1 LFHLGLAKGGTVF
14 RKHGVKARLCFKKR
28 LRFSFGCAQQV
39 ISCNPIQPRAKSAL
53 APKSFQ
59 RADDLNQ
66 NLMREWP
73 QIPETKLQQHVS
85 CDYLRLTL
93 RTQLFFV
100 SDLRAIA
107 KMVDNDLPVALPNR
121 YFRAIDQNCVTG
133 NRLYVG
139 HRNDKGL
146 VYPQKAVNLHQR
158 FHRRD
163 F

>member
-1 LFHLGLAKGGTVF
+1 MLRLSPIGDCLVNATVLATHQKYAHGCSAGLCTPQCRQWINRHV
-14 RKHGVKARLCFKKR
+14 VLPQQIQCRLHR
-28 LRFSFGCAQQV
+28 SRG
-39 ISCNPIQPRAKSAL
+39 
-53 APKSFQ
+53 
-59 RADDLNQ
+59 DDLNQ

-73 QIPETKLQQHVS
+73 QISETKLQQHVS

-93 RTQLFFV
+93 RTQLIFF
-100 SDLRAIA
+100 SDFLAIA

-121 YFRAIDQNCVTG
+121 YFRTIDQNCVTG

>member
-1 LFHLGLAKGGTVF
+1 MT
-14 RKHGVKARLCFKKR
+14 
-28 LRFSFGCAQQV
+28 
-39 ISCNPIQPRAKSAL
+39 SCKPIQQRAKSAL

-59 RADDLNQ
+59 RDDDLNQ

-73 QIPETKLQQHVS
+73 QIPEKKLQQADS

-100 SDLRAIA
+100 SDLWAIA
-107 KMVDNDLPVALPNR
+107 KIVDNDLPVALPNR

-146 VYPQKAVNLHQR
+146 VYPQKTVNLHQR